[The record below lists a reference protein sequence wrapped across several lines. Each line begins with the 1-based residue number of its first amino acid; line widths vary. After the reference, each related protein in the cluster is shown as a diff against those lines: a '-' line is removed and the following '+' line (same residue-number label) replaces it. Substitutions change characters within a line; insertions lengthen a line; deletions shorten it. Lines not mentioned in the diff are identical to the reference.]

1 MCSPPRMCLTPK
13 SLRPLGL
20 PVRLQHLVAISALA
34 AAVAAAPHRKD
45 SVVIAPEA
53 PDVAL
58 APASGGCSPSITRD
72 SPWLALHQCAGAQH
86 HALLRVAA
94 VESVQGGGDFWGTV
108 RWDRILGIAIF
119 MAGIIFAIFSIK
131 DLHCFIS
138 ALVKYDPEKV
148 TGAGRAK
155 PRKGTDGDAEEDV
168 EDEREPWSITGLIL
182 LTIYRFYTGF
192 LSATWLPYLLAM
204 EGEYLW
210 SDKQAV
216 FMALAKLLYGVSILF
231 NPLFGLVGDELVAVS
246 HGVGRRIFIRVGLTL
261 AAVGLYICVLA
272 GRDRAFLGFLSG
284 IFVWRIG
291 EGLNDVTTEAIVPEL
306 VPPSQFQIASAIKA
320 SSSIL
325 GGLFGYVLLIVFEN
339 VHYSWLYYAYP
350 IGMFFT
356 SLPPLY
362 LLNSE
367 RPFVHARKE
376 VEKTSCMDSM
386 AQAYLSPMQFP
397 GGFPAACLAVFLFSL
412 GTAPMFFLLLIVRD
426 IVGITEH
433 DAQQQQFSLGAIVF
447 FLSAALT
454 SCLSGL
460 VRAPRRDGGG
470 AGEDG
475 GAGDGRGTGKVGAG
489 DRGGGAVS
497 PSRQASN
504 MEIKGRM
511 LVVSM
516 LVFGL
521 VVITI
526 PTIALLSDRQARTVM
541 FYVFTVV
548 FGGSFGTCFTIF
560 QELTWQLLPPGVRVA
575 NAMGFNV
582 MSRLFGVG
590 LGNFLSGMIL
600 DLAYSGETDGYLV
613 WGYWVM
619 HSFSGVV
626 VLVSIPVTFSVIGMA
641 RRVELESLTSPAVP
655 AA

>member
-320 SSSIL
+320 SSFLL

-350 IGMFFT
+350 IGMFVA

-362 LLNSE
+362 LLNSD
-367 RPFVHARKE
+367 RPFMHARKE
-376 VEKTSCMDSM
+376 VEKTSFMESM
-386 AQAYLSPMQFP
+386 AQAYISPMQYP
-397 GGFPAACLAVFLFSL
+397 GGFPMACVAVFLFSL

-433 DAQQQQFSLGAIVF
+433 DAQQQQFSLGSIVF

-460 VRAPRRDGGG
+460 VRAPRRDG
-470 AGEDG
+470 E
-475 GAGDGRGTGKVGAG
+475 GAGDHGG
-489 DRGGGAVS
+489 DAAS

-511 LVVSM
+511 LVASM

-521 VVITI
+521 VVFTI
-526 PTIALLSDRQARTVM
+526 PTLALFSDRQARNVV

-548 FGGSFGTCFTIF
+548 FGGSFGMCFTIF

-600 DLAYSGETDGYLV
+600 DMAYSDKTNGYLV

-626 VLVSIPVTFSVIGMA
+626 VLVSIPVAFSVIGMA
-641 RRVELESLTSPAVP
+641 RRAELESPAVP